1 MTPAFD
7 SVSAFFAMGG
17 YAPYVWTCYGAF
29 FGCLG
34 LLTLMSVR
42 RRRVVEADLRRFCRL
57 AENGDRAAMPVSDSA
72 PEVRPFGQVDQS
84 RP

>member
-7 SVSAFFAMGG
+7 SVSAFLAMGG
-17 YAPYVWTCYGAF
+17 YAPYVWTSYGAF

-34 LLTLMSVR
+34 LLTLISVR
-42 RRRVVEADLRRFCRL
+42 RRRTVEADLRRFWRL
-57 AENGDRAAMPVSDSA
+57 AEQREPTQRPLTDSA
-72 PEVRPFGQVDQS
+72 PETRSFGQVDQS